1 MCHKTYEPADG
12 EALQMNRQAEKPS
25 ERMVPDPPIE
35 CVVGIRTLSGRL
47 AKAFDVRIIAED
59 IYVNY
64 SDCSTPEAHSS
75 YHASG
80 QRHTKVGRRFVE
92 WTGGL
97 TGDMEPMKLYR
108 PPPGLVAGRSGCWR
122 GGWETRTLDEI
133 LPSLS
138 SHADMLV
145 DARPLDSI
153 ESILAFEVSV
163 VGYEAR
169 KRNNVFGFRIIDS
182 RRFGRA
188 VQVEIDAFVLDESG
202 I

>member
-1 MCHKTYEPADG
+1 VPQTYEPVDG

-47 AKAFDVRIIAED
+47 VKAFDVRIIAED

-80 QRHTKVGRRFVE
+80 QRHTKVGGQFIE
-92 WTGGL
+92 WTGGP

-108 PPPGLVAGRSGCWR
+108 TPPGLVAGRSGCWTV
-122 GGWETRTLDEI
+122 GWETRKLDAI
-133 LPSLS
+133 LPNLS
-138 SHADMLV
+138 SRADMLV
-145 DARPLDSI
+145 DAPPLDGT
-153 ESILAFEVSV
+153 ESILAFEVCV
-163 VGYEAR
+163 VGNEAKR
-169 KRNNVFGFRIIDS
+169 RNNIVGFRIIKS
-182 RRFGRA
+182 HRFGNT
-188 VQVEIDAFVLDESG
+188 VQVEIDAFVVDESG

>member
-1 MCHKTYEPADG
+1 
-12 EALQMNRQAEKPS
+12 MNRQAEKRS
-25 ERMVPDPPIE
+25 ERMVPGPPIE

-47 AKAFDVRIIAED
+47 VRAFDVRIIAED

-64 SDCSTPEAHSS
+64 SDCGTPEAHSS

-80 QRHTKVGRRFVE
+80 QRHTKVGGRFIE
-92 WTGGL
+92 WTGGP

-108 PPPGLVAGRSGCWR
+108 TPPGLVAGRSGCWTV
-122 GGWETRTLDEI
+122 GWETRRLDEI

-145 DARPLDSI
+145 DTRPLDGT

-163 VGYEAR
+163 VGYEAG
-169 KRNNVFGFRIIDS
+169 KRDNIVGFRVINS
-182 RRFGRA
+182 YRFGKA